1 MDISLK
7 HENYKFLNKMAENI
21 LEETIESDMSL
32 PEYMPEIL
40 RIIRTTATPK
50 ISSCRLSGDRVTV
63 DGVCELRMLYTAE
76 DGGLYAYTH
85 TQPFTKYCEN
95 DVYAEAID
103 VTSRAFV
110 SFVNCR
116 ATNNRRAE
124 IKAGISVKV
133 CAFGEV
139 CNDIISSAEGD
150 GLEQKLIP
158 VDAMSLGCRKTKR
171 FSMSDSV
178 QPQTPASAVV
188 SVSASA
194 VCTDIRKINN
204 KLMIKGEAVVRICY
218 VKDKEKTSTDIIKH
232 TIPINQI
239 MEFEG
244 MEERFTGNVVLN
256 VCSADVMPKGESSD
270 GITSF
275 DISLGVDVSITMW
288 DLKSMLVISDAYG
301 VGKSLEL
308 KHSSNKYYC
317 ALNEIRDT
325 VIAEESFA
333 APSDGV
339 SCILDCCGDVI
350 SQGFKQEDGKATIS
364 GSINLSMIIKDGNGN
379 LNNIIKT
386 LDYCYSNAIDT
397 DDKNIVCDPSVS
409 LVSLDCALSSGG
421 IAVRA
426 EVSVTGTVFEEKMIN
441 TVTDI
446 KVSESQDT
454 RKRHAIT
461 VYFPE
466 SEESLWSIAR
476 RYNTT
481 VNAIAEENNLQGE
494 TTENLKILF
503 IPAV

>member
-7 HENYKFLNKMAENI
+7 YENYKFLNKLTENI
-21 LEETIESDMSL
+21 LEETIESDISL

-50 ISSCRLSGDRVTV
+50 IASCRLSGDRVTV
-63 DGVCELRMLYTAE
+63 DGICELRMIYTAE
-76 DGGLYAYTH
+76 DGGLYTYTQ

-95 DVYAEAID
+95 EAFSEAID

-139 CNDIISSAEGD
+139 SNEIISSAEGE

-178 QPQTPASAVV
+178 QPQNPAAAVV
-188 SVSASA
+188 SVSSSA

-204 KLMIKGEAVVRICY
+204 KLMIKGEAVVCICY
-218 VKDKEKTSTDIIKH
+218 VMDKDRTKTETLKH
-232 TIPINQI
+232 SIPINQI

-244 MEERFTGNVVLN
+244 LEERFTGNVVLN

-275 DISLGVDVSITMW
+275 DLSLGVDVTVTMW
-288 DLKSMLVISDAYG
+288 DLKSMSVISDAYG
-301 VGKSLEL
+301 VGTSLDL
-308 KHSSNKYYC
+308 KRMNHKYYC
-317 ALNEIRDT
+317 ALNEIREN
-325 VIAEESFA
+325 VIAEENFS

-339 SCILDCCGDVI
+339 ECILDCCGEVV
-350 SQGFKQEDGKATIS
+350 SQKFRYEEGKVTVS
-364 GSINLSMIIKDGNGN
+364 GSINISMIIKDGNGSFNN
-379 LNNIIKT
+379 LIKT
-386 LDYCYSNAIDT
+386 LDYCYTSNLDAG
-397 DDKNIVCDPSVS
+397 DKNIVCDPSVS
-409 LVSLDCALSSGG
+409 LISLDCALASGG

-426 EVSVTGTVFEEKMIN
+426 EISVIGTVFEEKIID
-441 TVTDI
+441 TVTEITECDSPDI
-446 KVSESQDT
+446 C
-454 RKRHAIT
+454 KRYAIT
-461 VYFPE
+461 IYFPE

-481 VNAIAEENNLQGE
+481 VNAIAEENGLQGD